1 MLFDMTSR
9 KPAESAGKP
18 AGCSPS
24 GGVAAALLSEREEW
38 QAWAARAVQNESPPP
53 RGERGAPRRRVAPTS
68 RSSMRRARRCP
79 LWGGRSLS
87 SPWRGVPS
95 GATWPVSLARP
106 SESVTLT
113 IPKGTAHPV
122 WSGSQAREPPVRG
135 QTPLFS
141 GHLLVSSLVVGRGG
155 GRPALPVRR
164 MPCASQGDESGFSSD
179 APLRASAAVCGALL
193 RAAALLPLAALGPC
207 GGLSSWLGFWLPA
220 RPLDPGTRTRGARVA
235 PAGAAGGRRQA
246 GRAHSRSCR
255 SCREDPEP
263 SPMLP
268 RHLPLL
274 ARAPTP
280 PRAHGDSG
288 GAFCLFAAPSL
299 RSCGSKGDS
308 GRLFPAARVLGR

>member
-53 RGERGAPRRRVAPTS
+53 RGERGVPRRRVAPTS

-95 GATWPVSLARP
+95 GAAWPVSLARP

-193 RAAALLPLAALGPC
+193 RAAA
-207 GGLSSWLGFWLPA
+207 
-220 RPLDPGTRTRGARVA
+220 R
-235 PAGAAGGRRQA
+235 AGAASRLSVRAVDSPPGWAFGCQRGPSTPALALGAHVSPPQGPRLGGWARVGGARRGVRTHVPA
-246 GRAHSRSCR
+246 GPAVRTPSRPRCSRATCP
-255 SCREDPEP
+255 C
-263 SPMLP
+263 
-268 RHLPLL
+268 LL
-274 ARAPTP
+274 A
-280 PRAHGDSG
+280 
-288 GAFCLFAAPSL
+288 L
-299 RSCGSKGDS
+299 RLRPEHTVTLVARSVSS
-308 GRLFPAARVLGR
+308 QRLP

>member
-53 RGERGAPRRRVAPTS
+53 RGERGVPRRRVAPTS

-95 GATWPVSLARP
+95 GAAWPVSLARP

-179 APLRASAAVCGALL
+179 APLRASLLCG
-193 RAAALLPLAALGPC
+193 RRRPCAALCCGRRPAPGRPRGSRSVRWTLLLAGLLAASAAP
-207 GGLSSWLGFWLPA
+207 
-220 RPLDPGTRTRGARVA
+220 RPQHSHSGRTCRPRRGR
-235 PAGAAGGRRQA
+235 GWAGGRGWA
-246 GRAHSRSCR
+246 
-255 SCREDPEP
+255 
-263 SPMLP
+263 
-268 RHLPLL
+268 
-274 ARAPTP
+274 AP
-280 PRAHGDSG
+280 G
-288 GAFCLFAAPSL
+288 GACALTFLP
-299 RSCGSKGDS
+299 
-308 GRLFPAARVLGR
+308 VLP